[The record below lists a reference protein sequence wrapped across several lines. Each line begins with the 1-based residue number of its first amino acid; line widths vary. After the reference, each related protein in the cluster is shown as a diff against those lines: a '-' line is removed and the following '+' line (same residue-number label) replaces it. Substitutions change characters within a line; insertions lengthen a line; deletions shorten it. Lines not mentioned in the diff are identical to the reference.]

1 MQSVDEQKTGV
12 MGEGSE
18 DGSGRV
24 SFTPEQQGRVQS
36 LIDDAYR
43 KAYSKAARGS
53 GVGEELVGLKKE
65 LASLKEDRKASSVL
79 RAVAKRNVVDAQEV
93 TELISRHVQM
103 DESGRISVG
112 ADGAGAD
119 GMALGLEEYVDQ
131 WLAERPHH
139 QRSQGSQGAGSHGS
153 RFSGGQTRYNLS
165 DPQSWRTMPRAELD
179 KYLKDGVNVQGAGGH
194 VFRFRDVA
202 NPFVEA
208 RKRKFNSGGK

>member
-18 DGSGRV
+18 EGSGRV

-53 GVGEELVGLKKE
+53 GVGEELAGLKKE

-103 DESGRISVG
+103 DESGRISVS
-112 ADGAGAD
+112 AEAAGAD

-139 QRSQGSQGAGSHGS
+139 QRSQGSQGSGSHGA